1 MQVQARVHNGEYGG
15 KAVNDLIFP
24 LVKGFNVG
32 KNGGFITV
40 DGAHVPG
47 FPDREIRIKLISKHD
62 YEVINSFL
70 YYVYIIRSSHK
81 KVNLFWQLF

>member
-47 FPDREIRIKLISKHD
+47 FPARR
-62 YEVINSFL
+62 
-70 YYVYIIRSSHK
+70 RPA
-81 KVNLFWQLF
+81 